1 MTAIKLGDTR
11 RIGQLAFATRI
22 LSTVLLLATNG
33 QPLQWNVAISATL
46 VVGAAL
52 WGSR

>member
-11 RIGQLAFATRI
+11 RIGLLAFATPI
-22 LSTVLLLATNG
+22 LSTVLLLVTTG